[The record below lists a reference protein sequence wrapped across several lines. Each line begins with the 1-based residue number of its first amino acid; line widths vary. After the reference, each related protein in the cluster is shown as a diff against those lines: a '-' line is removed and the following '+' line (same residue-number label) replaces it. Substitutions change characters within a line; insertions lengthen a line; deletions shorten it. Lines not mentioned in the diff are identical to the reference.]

1 MKPLREYVL
10 CSVSLLQYKS
20 KLLCGLQEDS
30 ESDSELGPDSGL
42 SENTEI
48 TCPKCDKTFLEDYQF
63 LKHYEIDHARKRRTT
78 H

>member
-1 MKPLREYVL
+1 MKPLQEYVL

-20 KLLCGLQEDS
+20 NLSCGLQDDS
-30 ESDSELGPDSGL
+30 ESDSELGSESGL

-48 TCPKCDKTFLEDYQF
+48 TCPKCNKTFLEDYEF
-63 LKHYEIDHARKRRTT
+63 LKHYEVDHVRRRCTT